1 MNLVITFCP
10 ARRRYFVQPP
20 ADAERRARNRWHAH
34 WLTNGYEPLRLVGFA
49 GSPEEAL
56 ERIKTHRVDEARC
69 GRTPLPGAVIEQQL
83 FEVEGARH
91 AAD

>member
-10 ARRRYFVQPP
+10 SRLKFFVQPLTE
-20 ADAERRARNRWHAH
+20 AERRARHRWHAH

-49 GSPEEAL
+49 GSPAKAL
-56 ERIKTHRVDEARC
+56 ERIATHRADEVRC
-69 GRTPLPGAVIEQQL
+69 GRTPMPGAVIELQL
-83 FEVEGARH
+83 FEEEGARH

>member
-10 ARRRYFVQPP
+10 ARLRFFVQPL

>member
-1 MNLVITFCP
+1 MNLAITFCP
-10 ARRRYFVQPP
+10 ARLRFFVQPL

-56 ERIKTHRVDEARC
+56 ERIKTHRADEARC
-69 GRTPLPGAVIEQQL
+69 GRTPLPEPVVELQL

>member
-10 ARRRYFVQPP
+10 ARLRFFVQPL

-49 GSPEEAL
+49 SSPEEAL
-56 ERIKTHRVDEARC
+56 ERIKTHRADEARC

-83 FEVEGARH
+83 FEVEGASH